1 MTPLFRSITR
11 LFTALTIVFG
21 VRPRIVSSLD
31 VLQRPSV
38 QIVAVTRRR
47 CFDYASLFTITD
59 PEACNEVYTYRLS
72 AQPGR
77 AASQQTPI
85 HRPARRRYTPVR
97 SA

>member
-1 MTPLFRSITR
+1 MTPVFRSITR

-21 VRPRIVSSLD
+21 VRPRIVSLLD

-38 QIVAVTRRR
+38 QIVAITWRQRL
-47 CFDYASLFTITD
+47 DYASLFTID
-59 PEACNEVYTYRLS
+59 PEACDAVCTSRFS

-77 AASQQTPI
+77 ATSQYTPT
-85 HRPARRRYTPVR
+85 HRPARRRYIRVR